1 MSWYKLFYKISF
13 YYVIVCVGY
22 MLIVS
27 MAFIVILL
35 AIQYGLMELIK
46 FFDPSNTWYLV
57 KKGIFL
63 ELPAILLPV
72 AVPWF
77 IYYLTHGK
85 IRKPE
90 WNNSHKRVCGYE

>member
-22 MLIVS
+22 ILIASMALIVIS
-27 MAFIVILL
+27 L
-35 AIQYGLMELIK
+35 ASQYGLMEPFNSIG
-46 FFDPSNTWYLV
+46 PSETWYLV

-63 ELPAILLPV
+63 ELPFMLLPV
-72 AVPWF
+72 AVAWF
-77 IYYLTHGK
+77 IYYLIHGK

-90 WNNSHKRVCGYE
+90 